1 MITATITETAADL
14 LSAADV
20 LERDGWCQGR
30 LHTRGRHCT
39 RGALNVVAGVVAASG
54 ASEAEYL
61 AAIERSDRAEAV
73 LARSLGLGLGPGA
86 VPIWNDAPGRTPEE
100 VVAALRAAAGGTP

>member
-39 RGALNVVAGVVAASG
+39 RGALNVVAGVVAAYG

-61 AAIERSDRAEAV
+61 AASERSDRAEAV
-73 LARSLGLGLGPGA
+73 LARSLGLGPGA
-86 VPIWNDAPGRTPEE
+86 VPTWNDAPGRTPEE